1 MLFRQLEYFVA
12 LAREQHFARA
22 AAACYVSQP
31 ALSSAIH
38 KLEQELN
45 VTLINRGHAFQGLTP
60 EGERLVIWAKRILSE
75 HDAFKAEVKAVRSGI
90 TGTLRLGA
98 TPTASTTASL
108 PIEAFAAIHPLAR
121 IRIQTRLASDEL
133 ARMLT
138 DFELDGAIMASGP
151 AEHGG
156 LETVPLYEEHYVVIV
171 PQELVADGDAA
182 MPWVEAHRLPLAL
195 LDQRMHSRKLID
207 QAFAEHGIVLEPQ
220 VETDSVASL
229 HSLVRTGRWASIVPR
244 SWLYSRGG
252 PSAPGI
258 VTLPDAVVHQ
268 TMVVA
273 ISSIEPGSLIA
284 RSFAQTSAA
293 LDLDEFLAIREPY
306 AAMDPRAPAADGTGH
321 VSGG

>member
-75 HDAFKAEVKAVRSGI
+75 HDAFKAEVRAVKSGV

-108 PIEAFAAIHPLAR
+108 PIEAFAAIHPLAK
-121 IRIQTRLASDEL
+121 IRVQTRLSSDEL
-133 ARMLT
+133 ARMLS
-138 DFELDGAIMASGP
+138 DFELDAAIMARGP
-151 AEHGG
+151 AVQGG
-156 LETVPLYEEHYVVIV
+156 FEVVPLYEEHYVLIV
-171 PQELVADGDAA
+171 PQELLPDRDST
-182 MPWVEAHRLPLAL
+182 MPWVDAHRLPLAL
-195 LDQRMHSRKLID
+195 LDQRMHSRKLVD
-207 QAFAEHGIVLEPQ
+207 QAFAEHGLVLQPQ

-229 HSLVRTGRWASIVPR
+229 HSLVRTGRWASVVPR

-258 VTLPDAVVHQ
+258 VTIPDPVAHLS
-268 TMVVA
+268 MVVA
-273 ISSIEPGSLIA
+273 ITATEPGSLIA

-293 LDLDEFLAIREPY
+293 LNLDEFLAIREPFERRD
-306 AAMDPRAPAADGTGH
+306 ASRP
-321 VSGG
+321 SGGSGPAPED

>member
-45 VTLINRGHAFQGLTP
+45 VTLILRGHSFQGLTP

-75 HDAFKAEVKAVRSGI
+75 HDAFKAEVRAVKSGI
-90 TGTLRLGA
+90 TGTLRLGS

-108 PIEAFAAIHPLAR
+108 PIEAFAAVHPLAK
-121 IRIQTRLASDEL
+121 IRVQTRLASDEL
-133 ARMLT
+133 ARMLA
-138 DFELDGAIMASGP
+138 DFELDGAIMARGP
-151 AEHGG
+151 AELGG

-171 PQELVADGDAA
+171 PQELLPDQDST
-182 MPWVEAHRLPLAL
+182 MPWVDAHRLPLAL

-207 QAFAEHGIVLEPQ
+207 QAFAEHGLVLEPQ

-244 SWLYSRGG
+244 SWLYARGPLG
-252 PSAPGI
+252 PGI
-258 VTLPDAVVHQ
+258 VTIQDPVVHQ

-273 ISSIEPGSLIA
+273 ISAIEPGSLIA
-284 RSFAQTSAA
+284 RSFAQISARLN
-293 LDLDEFLAIREPY
+293 LDQFLAIR
-306 AAMDPRAPAADGTGH
+306 DPNDHKDATATA
-321 VSGG
+321 SASASASAS